1 MPNTNSQILFK
12 YGLQS
17 AFDALTKDSNTIYF
31 VTDTNRIYV
40 GDSEYTR
47 SVRSGSETPEASS
60 FAGSPEGFLYVQT
73 LADDTAKLYAKTGG
87 SWRAIDVLPKKLAD
101 AIIVGDN
108 TNATPAEGDIIKI
121 PKITFDSKG
130 NATYAADVNIQ
141 LPTTDL
147 SNYARLDGAAFTGGV
162 TVQAPAADMN
172 PATKKYVD
180 DAIGG
185 ISELEYEVVSS
196 LPATGQKGVIYLIAN
211 GGSGNNVYDEYIYI
225 GNAFE
230 LIGSTQVDIS
240 NFIPKVNGAT
250 GEVPKLTANGD
261 LESTGFTLGK
271 SVPADAEFTDTTYT
285 VGINVDSDNRKV
297 AVTLTPSEG
306 STQEAEIPVM
316 SGATAAAS
324 GIQGL
329 VPRPDKGE
337 QNSVLSG
344 AGTWVENANTTYI
357 LSGAANGS
365 TWITSLTPSSGD
377 TTTSI
382 IPTVTGASEY
392 NNGTIGLVPPP
403 SAGDQEKYLA
413 GDGTWKQLPT
423 ETDQRLRWIE
433 F

>member
-1 MPNTNSQILFK
+1 MPSTNSQILFK

-31 VTDTNRIYV
+31 ITDTNRIYV
-40 GDSEYTR
+40 GDFEYTR
-47 SVRSGSETPEASS
+47 SVRTGSEAPEASS

-73 LADDTAKLYAKTGG
+73 LTDGTAQLYAKTGG

-101 AIIVGDN
+101 AITVGDN
-108 TNATPAEGDIIKI
+108 TSLTPSEGETIKI

-147 SNYARLDGAAFTGGV
+147 SNYARLDGAAFTGEV
-162 TVQAPAADMN
+162 TVQTPAADMS

-185 ISELEYEVVSS
+185 ISELEYEVVTS

-211 GGSGNNVYDEYIYI
+211 SGFGNNVYDEYIYI
-225 GNAFE
+225 GNTFE
-230 LIGSTQVDIS
+230 LIGSTQVDIN
-240 NFIPKVNGAT
+240 NFIPKVNGTT
-250 GEVPKLTANGD
+250 GEVPKITMNGD

-271 SVPADAEFTDTTYT
+271 TVPADAKLTDTTYT
-285 VGINVDSDNRKV
+285 VGTNVDSDNRKV
-297 AVTLTPSEG
+297 AITLTSSEG
-306 STQEAEIPVM
+306 GTQEAEIPVM

-329 VPRPDKGE
+329 VPRPNIGE

-344 AGTWVENANTTYI
+344 AGTWVENANTTYT
-357 LSGAANGS
+357 LSGTDNGS
-365 TWITSLTPSSGD
+365 TWITYLTPSRGD
-377 TTTSI
+377 VTAST
-382 IPTVTGASEY
+382 IPSVAGASEY
-392 NNGTIGLVPPP
+392 SNGTVGLVPPP
-403 SAGDQEKYLA
+403 AAGDQDKYLA

-423 ETDQRLRWIE
+423 ETQRLRWIE